1 MKKLVA
7 FLAILVVVGGLFADK
22 FMDDYEE
29 AERLL
34 TQKNYEQAYRLYNGL
49 IRESASRGFAAE
61 LKYRTAQC
69 AYNLG
74 RFEVAISLLEKVLN
88 EDIPS
93 DARYAYLEP
102 QVRFSLGLCYF
113 QIGEVQR
120 AQRFLDEA
128 EALGGMGI
136 ADYLIRMDYRTAYDH
151 LKDKEYPVD
160 KLFLARSLINS
171 RDPEF
176 FSDIR
181 YLLTQLSEE
190 VALEELVDFSRA
202 EMQFFNQDYATS
214 KNVFRDF
221 MTKYPQTALRPY
233 AEYYLACSYFHEKE
247 YRYSIDLLSKL
258 TDPNKSGYVLAAHAF
273 FMRGE
278 AYKELELPDSAMFSF
293 EQARIVAPNSMVDF
307 YTTYRLYEIHREE
320 YEEKGEEIALA
331 SAKREAK
338 RMGDIALRGREQL
351 LMENLS
357 RYVRGNIEFD
367 QSAYTEALNYYRE
380 VTIDL
385 PSPDYATEEELLV
398 YESAL
403 SMALLAL
410 NRQDNRES
418 YNTAMTVPHTYFT
431 VFKRDSVALEYGG
444 DWRAYLLYN
453 QADATYYSSYVRG
466 EIRNIKRR
474 EGAREMYAEILDKY
488 PGAYMSTLAKVAL
501 AWYKL
506 EAGEGYYDEA
516 IAEFDALTNPESP
529 TATLK
534 KDALVLAAYGKALA
548 YFYKGDYANA
558 GNWFLNEEDYE
569 IALSIAV
576 NREDASERVRY
587 NEIADSLIDRSLF
600 WRGLCLE
607 ALGGYGDALDI
618 YQHIA
623 DAYSDRGKAGDAWQ
637 KIIEFNLRGGRVE
650 VAVSAT
656 EEVKSKMTVNPRIYK
671 PAYGYGLA
679 LLYNH
684 YYTSGDEVAA
694 EEYAKKLQS
703 ELGTTEYIEQLYY
716 DQAMRDTSI
725 ANIGDL
731 RGKIEMIRARN
742 PRSTYLPDPLFLLSL
757 LLVEDE
763 SFDEAKDVLVE
774 LKNWSD
780 ISATGD
786 RMPDISYQLGRVHF
800 QTENYQDAA
809 TEFESWT
816 RYYETGENPRTD
828 LAPFVYY
835 FLGLS
840 YYNLGDQEASP
851 QVRAGYY
858 RKALKN
864 FEVIKESYAESDFYA
879 ENADQVERFISQC
892 RKGIG

>member
-1 MKKLVA
+1 MKKLVV

-22 FMDDYEE
+22 FMDDYKD

-49 IRESASRGFAAE
+49 IRESAPRGFAAE
-61 LKYRTAQC
+61 IKYRTAQC

-88 EDIPS
+88 EDIPA
-93 DARYAYLEP
+93 DARYAYLEL
-102 QVRFSLGLCYF
+102 QVKFSLGLCYF

-136 ADYLIRMDYRTAYDH
+136 ADYLIRMDYKTAYDH

-181 YLLTQLSEE
+181 YILTQLSEE
-190 VALEELVDFSRA
+190 IALEELVDFSRA

-221 MTKYPQTALRPY
+221 MIKYPQTALRPY
-233 AEYYLACSYFHEKE
+233 AEYYLACSYFHESE
-247 YRYSIDLLSKL
+247 YRYAIDLLSKL
-258 TDPNKSGYVLAAHAF
+258 TDPNTNNVLAAHAF
-273 FMRGE
+273 FVRGE
-278 AYKELELPDSAMFSF
+278 AYNGLELPDSALRSF

-307 YTTYRLYEIHREE
+307 YTTYRLYEIYREE
-320 YEEKGEEIALA
+320 YKNKGEEVAL
-331 SAKREAK
+331 SMAKREAK
-338 RMGDIALRGREQL
+338 RMGDIALRGRQQL

-357 RYVRGNIEFD
+357 NYVRGNIEFD
-367 QSAYTEALNYYRE
+367 QHAYTEALNYYRE
-380 VTIDL
+380 VTVDL
-385 PSPDYATEEELLV
+385 PSPDHATKEELLV
-398 YESAL
+398 YETAL
-403 SMALLAL
+403 TMALLAL

-418 YNTAMTVPHTYFT
+418 YNTAMTMPHTYFT
-431 VFKRDSVALEYGG
+431 IFERDSVALEYGG

-453 QADATYYSSYVRG
+453 QADATYYSSYARG

-474 EGAREMYAEILDKY
+474 EGAREKYQEILKKY
-488 PGAYMSTLAKVAL
+488 PESYMSTLAKVTL

-506 EAGEGYYDEA
+506 ETGEGYYDEA
-516 IAEFDALTNPESP
+516 LKEFDALTNPESP

-548 YFYKGDYANA
+548 YYYKGDYANA
-558 GNWFLNEEDYE
+558 GNWFMNEKDYE
-569 IALSIAV
+569 NALGIAV
-576 NREDASERVRY
+576 RREDAGERVRY
-587 NEIADSLIDRSLF
+587 NEIADSLIDKSLY

-607 ALGGYGDALDI
+607 ALGGYGDALQI

-623 DAYSDRGKAGDAWQ
+623 DDYPDRVRAGDAWH
-637 KIIEFNLRGGRVE
+637 KIIEFNLRGGRVDA
-650 VAVSAT
+650 AVSAT
-656 EEVKSKMTVNPRIYK
+656 EAVKSKMSVNPRIYK

-684 YYTSGDEVAA
+684 YYSSGDEGAA

-716 DQAMRDTSI
+716 DQAMRDTSV

-731 RGKIEMIRARN
+731 RGKIEMIRTRN

-757 LLVEDE
+757 LLIEDK

-780 ISATGD
+780 ISATRD

-800 QTENYQDAA
+800 QTDNYTDAV
-809 TEFESWT
+809 TEFESWKG
-816 RYYETGENPRTD
+816 YYETGENPRID

-840 YYNLGDQEASP
+840 YYNLGDQESSP

-858 RKALKN
+858 RNALKN
-864 FEVIKESYAESDFYA
+864 FKVIKETYADSDFYA
-879 ENADQVERFISQC
+879 KNTDQVERFISQC

>member
-1 MKKLVA
+1 MKKLVV

-22 FMDDYEE
+22 FMDDYKD

-49 IRESASRGFAAE
+49 IRESAPRGFAAE
-61 LKYRTAQC
+61 IKYRTAQC

-88 EDIPS
+88 EDIPA

-113 QIGEVQR
+113 QIGEDQR

-136 ADYLIRMDYRTAYDH
+136 ADYLIRMDYKTAYDH

-190 VALEELVDFSRA
+190 VVLEELVDFSRA

-221 MTKYPQTALRPY
+221 MTKYPQTALRSY
-233 AEYYLACSYFHEKE
+233 AEYYLACSYFHESE
-247 YRYSIDLLSKL
+247 YRYAIDLLSKL
-258 TDPNKSGYVLAAHAF
+258 TDPNTNHVLAAHAF

-278 AYKELELPDSAMFSF
+278 AYKGLELPDSALRSF

-307 YTTYRLYEIHREE
+307 YTTYRLYEIYREQ
-320 YEEKGEEIALA
+320 YKNKGEEVAL
-331 SAKREAK
+331 SMAKREAK
-338 RMGDIALRGREQL
+338 RMGDIALRGRQQF

-357 RYVRGNIEFD
+357 SYVRGNIEFD
-367 QSAYTEALNYYRE
+367 QHAYTEALNYYRE
-380 VTIDL
+380 VTVDL

-398 YESAL
+398 YETAMT
-403 SMALLAL
+403 MALLAL

-418 YNTAMTVPHTYFT
+418 YNTAMTMPHTYFT
-431 VFKRDSVALEYGG
+431 IFKRDSVALEYGG

-474 EGAREMYAEILDKY
+474 EQAREKYQEILKKY
-488 PGAYMSTLAKVAL
+488 PESYMSTLVKVAL

-534 KDALVLAAYGKALA
+534 KDAWVLAAYGKALA
-548 YFYKGDYANA
+548 YYYKGDFANA
-558 GNWFLNEEDYE
+558 GAWFLNEEEYRNG
-569 IALSIAV
+569 LGVAV
-576 NREDASERVRY
+576 NREEADDTTRY
-587 NEIADSLIDRSLF
+587 NEIADSLIDRSLW
-600 WRGLCLE
+600 WRAICME

-623 DAYSDRGKAGDAWQ
+623 DDYPDRKKAGDAWR
-637 KIIEFNLRGGRVE
+637 KIIEFNLRGDRVD

-656 EEVKSKMTVNPRIYK
+656 EEVKSKMTVNPSIYK
-671 PAYGYGLA
+671 ETYGYGLA
-679 LLYNH
+679 SLFD
-684 YYTSGDEVAA
+684 YYQRTGDEATA
-694 EEYAKKLQS
+694 EVYAKKLVS
-703 ELGTTEYIEQLYY
+703 ELGTTEPIEGLYY
-716 DQAMRDTSI
+716 RQAMEKDTSV

-757 LLVEDE
+757 LLIEDK

-774 LKNWSD
+774 LKNWPD
-780 ISATGD
+780 ISATRD
-786 RMPDISYQLGRVHF
+786 RMPDISYQLGMVHF
-800 QTENYQDAA
+800 RTDNYTDAV

-816 RYYETGENPRTD
+816 RYYETGENPRID

-840 YYNLGDQEASP
+840 YYNLGDQESSP

-858 RKALKN
+858 RNALKN
-864 FEVIKESYAESDFYA
+864 FKVIKETYADSDFYA
-879 ENADQVERFISQC
+879 KNTDQVERFISQC

>member
-1 MKKLVA
+1 MKKLVV

-22 FMDDYEE
+22 FMDDYKD

-49 IRESASRGFAAE
+49 IRESAPRGFAAE
-61 LKYRTAQC
+61 IKYRTAQC

-88 EDIPS
+88 EDIPA

-102 QVRFSLGLCYF
+102 QVKFSLGLCYF
-113 QIGEVQR
+113 QIGEDQR

-136 ADYLIRMDYRTAYDH
+136 ADYLIRMDYKTAYDH

-202 EMQFFNQDYATS
+202 EMQFSNQDYATS

-221 MTKYPQTALRPY
+221 MIKYPQTALRPY
-233 AEYYLACSYFHEKE
+233 AEYYLACSYFHDGEH
-247 YRYSIDLLSKL
+247 RYAIDLLSKL
-258 TDPNKSGYVLAAHAF
+258 TDPNTNHVLAAHAF
-273 FMRGE
+273 FVRGE
-278 AYKELELPDSAMFSF
+278 AYKELDLADSAMFSF

-307 YTTYRLYEIHREE
+307 YTTYRLYEIYREQ
-320 YEEKGEEIALA
+320 YKNKGEEVAL
-331 SAKREAK
+331 SMAKREAK
-338 RMGDIALRGREQL
+338 RMGDIALRGRQQF

-357 RYVRGNIEFD
+357 SYVRGNIEFD
-367 QSAYTEALNYYRE
+367 QHAYTEALNYYRE
-380 VTIDL
+380 VTVDL
-385 PSPDYATEEELLV
+385 PSLDDATEEELLV
-398 YESAL
+398 YEWAL
-403 SMALLAL
+403 NMALLTL

-418 YNTAMTVPHTYFT
+418 YNAAMAMPQTYLSD
-431 VFKRDSVALEYGG
+431 FKDAVALEYGG
-444 DWRAYLLYN
+444 DLRAYLLYN
-453 QADATYYSSYVRG
+453 QADAIYYSSYVRG

-474 EGAREMYAEILDKY
+474 EQAREKYQEILKTY
-488 PGAYMSTLAKVAL
+488 PESYMSTLAKVAL

-516 IAEFDALTNPESP
+516 VAEFDALTNPESP

-534 KDALVLAAYGKALA
+534 KDALVLAAYGNALA
-548 YFYKGDYANA
+548 YFYKGNYANA

-569 IALSIAV
+569 IALGIAV
-576 NREDASERVRY
+576 RREDADDTTRY
-587 NEIADSLIDRSLF
+587 NEIADSLIDRSLW
-600 WRGLCLE
+600 WRAICME

-623 DAYSDRGKAGDAWQ
+623 DAYPDREKAGDAWR
-637 KIIEFNLRGGRVE
+637 KIIEFNLRADRVE

-656 EEVKSKMTVNPRIYK
+656 EEVKSRMTVNPRVYK
-671 PAYGYGLA
+671 ETYGYGLA
-679 LLYNH
+679 LLYN
-684 YYTSGDEVAA
+684 YYYISGDEGAA

-716 DQAMRDTSI
+716 DQAMRDTSV

-731 RGKIEMIRARN
+731 RVKIEMIRARN

-757 LLVEDE
+757 LLIEE
-763 SFDEAKDVLVE
+763 RSFDEAKDVLVE

-780 ISATGD
+780 ISATRD

-800 QTENYQDAA
+800 QTDNYTDAV
-809 TEFESWT
+809 TEFEAWT

-840 YYNLGDQEASP
+840 YYNLGDQESSP

-858 RKALKN
+858 RNALKN
-864 FEVIKESYAESDFYA
+864 FKVIKETYADSDFYA
-879 ENADQVERFISQC
+879 ENTDQVERFISQC
-892 RKGIG
+892 RKGTG